1 MEGKGLK
8 EMQHRLTDLERVT
21 DPDILLDWA
30 ENIEQTAKKICND
43 PDCNRIKFRY
53 TEESGF
59 VFEISDKEAVN
70 SIIKAIQEYDNSQS
84 IIIREA
90 SKVLIEDLE
99 KIKTDFK

>member
-8 EMQHRLTDLERVT
+8 ELQHRLTDLERVT

-53 TEESGF
+53 TEKSGF
-59 VFEISDKEAVN
+59 VFEISDKEAVD